1 MFSRICGRVLK
12 NSSLFKQG
20 TNSEKT
26 TTLNFQLKSWFA
38 RKASP
43 KFGQNAK
50 KSDEQDQTKGQNNE
64 KPNRILTRKE
74 QINLLTEISTRDKE
88 LTKDEIK
95 SLMQQDQRDRDMS
108 VNIINEAS
116 FSEYDKH
123 LDKMI
128 EKRIEEG
135 KSANDIVKEILGL
148 QKTQKTI
155 GFSQEY
161 QDQINQAK
169 EESKNYNIFQS
180 DKGFQKQAS
189 SYEQF
194 YDILQENQDKV
205 EKLSLTELPFKEQFK
220 LNRKL
225 TESEKFEIHSK
236 AAAVGNYVSNPFA
249 DRKNIPKEMLEFRVF
264 EQGNPDRLTYTQK
277 RDLLAEVQESA
288 IDRYEEQKLEKIK
301 KKTILAQKLHAAEI
315 DQKEDKRF
323 RDLVEVDS
331 KNTELQVEAPT
342 DKEKRQLKRDFA
354 DPRRNSFLVQ
364 EKKLENSLQKLGI
377 NKYDP
382 EDAEDYEVM
391 ADISK
396 EDLFIQKK
404 LSEENAEFKKKVER
418 RKRIQE
424 VRKFEQKLNE
434 VQFKDVDY
442 TDPSQNFKGQNV
454 PQHSIYT
461 DIPDLQKLKELAQK
475 YNEMQVQDSRWDI
488 HKKRSMKQL
497 SQYIRGQ
504 LTGNKGNLESV
515 TLFKPI
521 QVDKISCNE
530 AMTVIYVF
538 WQLLQE
544 ENSFDQ
550 AVRQLSLEQ
559 QALYKYKS
567 MVNRIHT
574 EKQLE
579 YKQKM
584 EEKIN
589 VRLNKFAKYFSG
601 MICRDLG
608 FKYGPEVRF
617 AISTK
622 EEKQAELKK
631 EISDVIPEIMK
642 KKLFEKFEKGEIDSK
657 VHKGK
662 LALDID
668 QAVIDL
674 ESKLEERMQSD
685 QTLIAQVKARQKL
698 QKDEQ
703 QKKLTKEQ
711 RKQIRNKNNKDEF
724 GKKKKKKRENKQKK
738 FWDSLDAY

>member
-1 MFSRICGRVLK
+1 
-12 NSSLFKQG
+12 
-20 TNSEKT
+20 
-26 TTLNFQLKSWFA
+26 
-38 RKASP
+38 
-43 KFGQNAK
+43 
-50 KSDEQDQTKGQNNE
+50 
-64 KPNRILTRKE
+64 
-74 QINLLTEISTRDKE
+74 
-88 LTKDEIK
+88 
-95 SLMQQDQRDRDMS
+95 MS
-108 VNIINEAS
+108 INIINEAS
-116 FSEYDKH
+116 FSEYDQH

-135 KSANDIVKEILGL
+135 KSANEIVKEILGL
-148 QKTQKTI
+148 QKTQKTN
-155 GFSQEY
+155 GLSQEY

-169 EESKNYNIFQS
+169 EESKNFNIFQS
-180 DKGFQKQAS
+180 DKGLQKQAQ

-194 YDILQENQDKV
+194 YDILQQNKDKV

-220 LNRKL
+220 LNRKF

-249 DRKNIPKEMLEFRVF
+249 DRKNIPKEMLELKVF
-264 EQGNPDRLTYTQK
+264 EQGDPDRLTYTQK

-342 DKEKRQLKRDFA
+342 DKEKKQLKRDFA
-354 DPRRNSFLVQ
+354 DPKRNTFLVQ
-364 EKKLENSLQKLGI
+364 EKKLERSLQKLGI
-377 NKYDP
+377 NQYDP

-391 ADISK
+391 AEISK

-424 VRKFEQKLNE
+424 VKKFEQKLNE
-434 VQFKDVDY
+434 VQYKDIDY

-454 PQHSIYT
+454 PQHSTYT
-461 DIPDLQKLKELAQK
+461 DLPDLQKLKELAQK
-475 YNEMQVQDSRWDI
+475 YNEMHVQDSRWDI

-504 LTGNKGNLESV
+504 LTENKGNLESI

-538 WQLLQE
+538 WQLLVE
-544 ENSFDQ
+544 DNTLDQ
-550 AVRQLSLEQ
+550 AVKQLSLED
-559 QALYKYKS
+559 QAIYKYKS
-567 MVNRIHT
+567 MVNRMHT
-574 EKQLE
+574 SKQQE
-579 YKQKM
+579 YKQQM

-642 KKLFEKFEKGEIDSK
+642 KKLFEKYEKGEIDSK
-657 VHKGK
+657 IHKGK

-668 QAVIDL
+668 KAVIDL
-674 ESKLEERMQSD
+674 ESKLEEKMQSD
-685 QTLIAQVKARQKL
+685 QTLIAQAKARQKQ
-698 QKDEQ
+698 QKMEQ
-703 QKKLTKEQ
+703 QRKIGKEE

-724 GKKKKKKRENKQKK
+724 GKKKKKKRENKQQK